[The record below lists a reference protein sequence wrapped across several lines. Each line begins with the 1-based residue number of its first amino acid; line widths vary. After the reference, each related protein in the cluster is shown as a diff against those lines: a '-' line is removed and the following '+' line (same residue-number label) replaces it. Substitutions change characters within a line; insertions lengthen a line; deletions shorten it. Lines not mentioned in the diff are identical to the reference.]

1 MQFDWLT
8 IVGNIFEILIFPA
21 LGVATAYL
29 IAWLKAKKKELLEK
43 TKNETTQK
51 YLNLLDNTITE
62 CVLATNQTYVNS
74 LKQSGTFDMEAQKKA
89 FQLTYDAVMSTLTD
103 DAQMYLNEAVKDLTA
118 SITTKIEAQV
128 LNINS

>member
-1 MQFDWLT
+1 MQFDWLN

-21 LGVATAYL
+21 LGVATVYL
-29 IAWLKAKKKELLEK
+29 ITWLKAKKKELLEK

-89 FQLTYDAVMSTLTD
+89 FQLTYDVVMATLTD

-118 SITTKIEAQV
+118 SIATKIEAQV
-128 LNINS
+128 LSLNS